1 MSRAEPARA
10 KSSQDGVARC
20 APARTGPPERPLDQL
35 ILGRSPAIARLRA
48 EIRSLQR
55 GRPHSV
61 LVKGETGT
69 GKDLV
74 PRALRDCAPRHPA
87 RLEVFNC
94 PAVPADHLESEL
106 LGTTRGA
113 YPGAL
118 DRPGAVE
125 RADGGILF
133 LDEIA
138 AMPLAHQ
145 GKVLRLLESGEGRRL
160 GAARAYRVDVLFVAA
175 TNEDLAAVA
184 ADGRFRADLYYRLVQ
199 DGVVHV
205 PPLRERPEDV
215 PILVQHFL
223 AELPDP
229 PRPAAEALELLAS
242 LPWPGNVRELRAVV
256 RSAARA
262 SLAGRLGAREVR
274 EAVRRIGLTPATG
287 TRGSQREGGGAS
299 APGRLEHPFE
309 TATAV
314 LRRRLLVDALEAAG
328 GNRTRAGLL
337 LGMGA
342 RRAGGASV
350 GDGGGPDLRA
360 RKLAHRRFQY
370 WWSRLV
376 APPT

>member
-1 MSRAEPARA
+1 MSLPQPVEG
-10 KSSQDGVARC
+10 KSSEGRLPRRASVRV
-20 APARTGPPERPLDQL
+20 GPSGRSLDQL
-35 ILGRSPAIARLRA
+35 ILGRSPVIARLRE

-55 GRPHSV
+55 GRPRSV
-61 LVKGETGT
+61 LVRGETGC

-74 PRALRDCAPRHPA
+74 PQALRDCALRHPA
-87 RLEVFNC
+87 RFEVFNC

-175 TNEDLAAVA
+175 TNEDLAAA
-184 ADGRFRADLYYRLVQ
+184 AAGGRFRADLYYRLVQ
-199 DGVVHV
+199 DGVVCV

-262 SLAGRLGAREVR
+262 SVAGRLGAREVG
-274 EAVRRIGLTPATG
+274 EAARKIGLTPATAS
-287 TRGSQREGGGAS
+287 RGSPLEGGDAS
-299 APGRLEHPFE
+299 GPGRVEHPFE

-342 RRAGGASV
+342 RCAGGAGTV
-350 GDGGGPDLRA
+350 EGGCPDLRA

-370 WWSRLV
+370 WWTRLV
-376 APPT
+376 SSPT